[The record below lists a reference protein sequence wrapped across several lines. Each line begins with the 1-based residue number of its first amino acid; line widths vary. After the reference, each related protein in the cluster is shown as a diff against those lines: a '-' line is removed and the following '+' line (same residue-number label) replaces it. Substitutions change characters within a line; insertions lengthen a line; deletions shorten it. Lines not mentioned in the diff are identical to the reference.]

1 MSSNKLTRDE
11 CLEQAFRA
19 HCEAGYITDEAASLL
34 NTATAGI
41 PDAEA
46 YAETLLTRGVITEL
60 DERNLRLLI
69 ETSSAQ

>member
-1 MSSNKLTRDE
+1 MSSKNLTRGE
-11 CLEQAFRA
+11 SLEQAFRA
-19 HCEAGYITDEAASLL
+19 HCEAGYITHEAASLL

-46 YAETLLTRGVITEL
+46 YAVTLLARGIITEF

-69 ETSSAQ
+69 ETSSAE